1 VTLIVAAFA
10 GFLTFASALVVLT
23 TQRRVALNRQLE
35 HFVGPSSARAVRRQ
49 GLAETR
55 FAEVLEST
63 LARLGLKDRFAV
75 ALDRAGLDATPG
87 GAAAAVVLAAAGLF
101 LVGVVWT
108 GAGRGLLLAALPPAG
123 TVVLLVALAARRS
136 RGFEVQLPELLDN
149 LSASLRAGHSFDQAL
164 HTLATDIGE
173 PAGREFRRV
182 VAEVHLGRPL
192 EAALADLGR
201 RVGSKDLQFVLE
213 AISIQRQA
221 GGSLADLLA
230 MVAETVRHREQF
242 RRKLKSITA
251 LPRASARVLT
261 ALPIA
266 AALALSAINH
276 SYMAPMW
283 HSHAGHIMLELTAL
297 MVVVGSILLR
307 KLGTVNP

>member
-1 VTLIVAAFA
+1 VTL
-10 GFLTFASALVVLT
+10 
-23 TQRRVALNRQLE
+23 
-35 HFVGPSSARAVRRQ
+35 
-49 GLAETR
+49 
-55 FAEVLEST
+55 
-63 LARLGLKDRFAV
+63 
-75 ALDRAGLDATPG
+75 AT
-87 GAAAAVVLAAAGLF
+87 AGLF
-101 LVGVVWT
+101 LLGVVWS

-123 TVVLLVALAARRS
+123 TVVLLAALVARRA
-136 RGFEVQLPELLDN
+136 RGFEAQLPDLLDN

-164 HTLATDIGE
+164 HTLAEDIGE

-182 VAEVHLGRPL
+182 IAEVHLGRPL
-192 EAALADLGR
+192 EAALADLGK

-213 AISIQRQA
+213 AISIQRQV

-261 ALPIA
+261 ALPIV
-266 AALALSAINH
+266 AALVLSAINH

-283 HSHAGHIMLELTAL
+283 HSHGGHIMLELTAL